1 MKIEIKK
8 IGNSDGLLLPREL
21 MQRLDLKRG
30 QQLHIEELPGGG
42 FQALPYDPDFER
54 TMEIADEV
62 MDKYRDT
69 LAALGNRRP
78 AGYSLPAVT
87 VDGTD
92 SGEARALRVQV
103 PWNADVSN
111 FRVHQAVPGPAID

>member
-30 QQLHIEELPGGG
+30 QQLQIVELAGGG

-54 TMEIADEV
+54 TMEIAHDL

-69 LAALGNRRP
+69 LAAL
-78 AGYSLPAVT
+78 AK
-87 VDGTD
+87 
-92 SGEARALRVQV
+92 
-103 PWNADVSN
+103 
-111 FRVHQAVPGPAID
+111 

>member
-30 QQLHIEELPGGG
+30 QQLHVVELPGGG
-42 FQALPYDPDFER
+42 FQLLPHDPDFER
-54 TMEIADEV
+54 TMEIADEI

-69 LAALGNRRP
+69 LAAL
-78 AGYSLPAVT
+78 AK
-87 VDGTD
+87 
-92 SGEARALRVQV
+92 
-103 PWNADVSN
+103 
-111 FRVHQAVPGPAID
+111 

>member
-1 MKIEIKK
+1 MAMKIEIKK

-42 FQALPYDPDFER
+42 FRALPYDPDFER
-54 TMEIADEV
+54 TMEIADEL

-69 LAALGNRRP
+69 LATLAK
-78 AGYSLPAVT
+78 
-87 VDGTD
+87 
-92 SGEARALRVQV
+92 
-103 PWNADVSN
+103 
-111 FRVHQAVPGPAID
+111 

>member
-30 QQLHIEELPGGG
+30 QQLHITELSGGG

-54 TMEIADEV
+54 TMEIADEI

-69 LAALGNRRP
+69 LAAL
-78 AGYSLPAVT
+78 AK
-87 VDGTD
+87 
-92 SGEARALRVQV
+92 
-103 PWNADVSN
+103 
-111 FRVHQAVPGPAID
+111 